1 MIDAFRKTRT
11 RVIRR
16 TLSAWL
22 CGLLALTI
30 LAGGVV
36 GTEAASE
43 YQIKAVFL
51 FNFSHFVEWPPQAFT
66 TPSEPFVIGVL
77 GDDPFGTRLDDVVRN
92 ERIGE
97 HPLVVRR
104 FRKAD
109 DIGNCQILFI
119 DRSESARVGQVV
131 ESLNHRE
138 VLTVSE
144 TDGAAEH
151 GAMIQ
156 FATDNS
162 HIRLRINAEAARS
175 AGLVISSKLL
185 HLAEI
190 VGTKSGD

>member
-11 RVIRR
+11 RVTRR

-30 LAGGVV
+30 LARGVV
-36 GTEAASE
+36 GAEAASE

-66 TPSEPFVIGVL
+66 TPSEPFVIGIL

-104 FRKAD
+104 FRKAE

-119 DRSESARVGQVV
+119 DRSDSAKVGQVV
-131 ESLNHRE
+131 GSLNHRE
-138 VLTVSE
+138 VLTVSDTE
-144 TDGAAEH
+144 GAVEH